1 MRFRWISLLL
11 LGVLACCSRGPTGQ
25 QYSVYFQP
33 YSAQLDGQA
42 RETIQTAAD
51 YAQSH
56 RSAPVAVTGYSGPP
70 DPGKDVD
77 GLSVQRAQAVGQL
90 LATAGV
96 DPARITTS
104 ANGITDPKAMPA
116 VAVRRVDITVG
127 Q

>member
-1 MRFRWISLLL
+1 MRCKWITLLL
-11 LGVLACCSRGPTGQ
+11 LSALACCSRAPSGQ

-33 YSAQLDGQA
+33 YSALLDGQA
-42 RETIQTAAD
+42 RETIQAAAD

-56 RSAPVAVTGYSGPP
+56 RGAPVSVTGYSAPP

-77 GLSVQRAQAVGQL
+77 GLSVQRAQAVAQL

-96 DPARITTS
+96 EPGVITTS
-104 ANGITDPKAMPA
+104 ANGITDPKAMPT
-116 VAVRRVDITVG
+116 VSVRRVDITVG